1 MSRLAELIEH
11 PGRLF
16 ARRREPAMHHPK
28 SSIAGII
35 VLLLGIVGLMW
46 MWPELKRYMRIR
58 RM

>member
-11 PGRLF
+11 PTRLLS
-16 ARRREPAMHHPK
+16 RRHEPMTHHPK
-28 SSIAGII
+28 SSIAGIV
-35 VLLLGIVGLMW
+35 VLLLGIAGLVW

>member
-11 PGRLF
+11 PTRLF
-16 ARRREPAMHHPK
+16 GHRHEPVMQHPRA
-28 SSIAGII
+28 SIGGIA
-35 VLLLGIVGLMW
+35 VLLLAAVGLIW